1 VSAEHIL
8 ARRDGGVATLELN
21 RPDKRNALTAAML
34 DRMLDQLERL
44 EADSELRVLIIQG
57 AGDAF
62 CAGVDLREML
72 ADRNAGGVVDHSRLE
87 SVFRALDGFS
97 CPTIAAVQGVALA
110 GGCELA
116 LHCDIRVVSPAARFG
131 MPLARL
137 GIVVPFVLAQRLT
150 DTIGLAAAKDLLFT
164 AEPIAG
170 ERAYQLGFATRLAAA
185 ADLRAETERI
195 ARQIA
200 ANAPLSVREM
210 KRVLHRTVAST
221 RPLNDEELEAARL
234 AVSRSQDVQEGLQ
247 AFLERRL
254 PAFRGV

>member
-1 VSAEHIL
+1 MSAEHIL
-8 ARRDGGVATLELN
+8 IGRGGGVATLELN

-34 DRMLDQLERL
+34 DRMLDELERL
-44 EADSELRVLIIQG
+44 ESDADLRVLIVRG

-72 ADRNAGGVVDHSRLE
+72 AERDAGGVVDHGRLE
-87 SVFRALDGFS
+87 SVFRALDRFS
-97 CPTIAAVQGVALA
+97 RPTIAAVHGVALA

-116 LHCDIRVVSPAARFG
+116 LHCDIRIVTPAARFG

-164 AEPIAG
+164 AEPVAG

-185 ADLRAETERI
+185 ADLRAETERL
-195 ARQIA
+195 AGQIA

-210 KRVLHRTVAST
+210 KRVLNRTVASS
-221 RPLNDEELEAARL
+221 RPLGDPELEAARL
-234 AVSRSQDVQEGLQ
+234 AVSRSADVQEGLQ